1 VEVTVMRD
9 MQQFLQWRAETL
21 AGMILTRR
29 DDLVVRWMDLPS
41 GATDFLV
48 DVVCGRESPGHVF
61 GVRVKGL
68 EHAVGSPDE
77 VPVQLSNLPLDDLS
91 DAPMPYGIVV
101 CTSDDE
107 RGYFRWVREPVSTRR
122 GARLK
127 TVHEARWREL
137 DHDSMADI
145 VAAVNAW
152 YDAQRQAQA
161 A

>member
-1 VEVTVMRD
+1 MRD
-9 MQQFLQWRAETL
+9 MQQFLQWRAETV

-48 DVVCGRESPGHVF
+48 DVVCGRESLSHVF
-61 GVRVKGL
+61 GVRVRGL

-77 VPVQLSNLPLDDLS
+77 VPVRLSNPPLDDLA
-91 DAPMPYGIVV
+91 DASMPYGVVV

-107 RGYFRWVREPVSTRR
+107 RGYFRWVRQPVVTR
-122 GARLK
+122 GVTRLK
-127 TVHEARWREL
+127 TVREARWREL
-137 DHDSMADI
+137 DHESMADI

-152 YDAQRQAQA
+152 YEAQSQAQA